1 MGKNTFF
8 HFWSTVHTMS
18 KPLTEI
24 QLEINVMQR
33 NDSHSTLR
41 GTFKKYKKKYNRRKI
56 LSFEPGYLIYQMKKL
71 ILDVRVQLS
80 IQVMSNV
87 DIFLKNIQLTMII
100 ITTTQYRLQ
109 TIRVTYLRRNV
120 PCIWCIVLNRILKF
134 QFFESYFFLFQKL
147 DSQKRK

>member
-87 DIFLKNIQLTMII
+87 DIFFEKYLAHYDYYYHNAI
-100 ITTTQYRLQ
+100 Q